1 MNDKINE
8 FINKDNNL
16 KETFDDGSLNYGWD
30 LDHITP
36 ISSAKTEEDVIRLN
50 NYTNFQPL
58 CSKVNRDI
66 KKDKLTWQINISYL
80 SLTNRNDKQT
90 LKTLYYGN

>member
-1 MNDKINE
+1 MITKEYYKNLFPLLNDYELITNSENSNYNCISHTLGYK
-8 FINKDNNL
+8 NKW
-16 KETFDDGSLNYGWD
+16 SW
-30 LDHITP
+30 P

-66 KKDKLTWQINISYL
+66 KKDKLTW
-80 SLTNRNDKQT
+80 
-90 LKTLYYGN
+90 